1 MSKILSA
8 VLLALFF
15 IGLLLYAFPSFK
27 SGDISFA
34 QIGGFIALTVLCVC
48 ILTDADFV
56 LNLLNLL
63 EQNAILIA
71 AILLVKIL
79 LFLNIKN

>member
-1 MSKILSA
+1 MSKILST

-34 QIGGFIALTVLCVC
+34 QIGGFIALASLCVC
-48 ILTDADFV
+48 ILTGADFV

-63 EQNAILIA
+63 KQNIILFYSDFADINILIP
-71 AILLVKIL
+71 
-79 LFLNIKN
+79 

>member
-1 MSKILSA
+1 VSKILST

-34 QIGGFIALTVLCVC
+34 QIGGFIALTTFCVC
-48 ILTDADFV
+48 ILADADFV

-63 EQNAILIA
+63 KQNAIL
-71 AILLVKIL
+71 LQR
-79 LFLNIKN
+79 FC

>member
-15 IGLLLYAFPSFK
+15 IGLLLYAFPSFRP
-27 SGDISFA
+27 GDISFA
-34 QIGGFIALTVLCVC
+34 KIGGFIALATLCVC
-48 ILTDADFV
+48 ILTDTGFV

-63 EQNAILIA
+63 KQNIILFT
-71 AILLVKIL
+71 AILLISIF
-79 LFLNIKN
+79 LFLNIKD

>member
-56 LNLLNLL
+56 LNLL

-71 AILLVKIL
+71 AILLVTIF

>member
-63 EQNAILIA
+63 EQNAIL
-71 AILLVKIL
+71 
-79 LFLNIKN
+79 FQRFC